1 MLQYVVFGLID
12 GAFLLLAT
20 LGFALVSR
28 VHKFL
33 NIAHAELMSVAALLS
48 WGLSA
53 VAGLPFLLAAAIAVV
68 VVSGL
73 GLLIG
78 RVVYEPML
86 SRGPEVLL
94 IVSVGVVYLIH
105 GVTEGIIS
113 PGIKS
118 FDIPQLATWHLGGI
132 RLTFYQLAV
141 VALAACCFVGLH
153 LFLSRTSAG
162 SAIRAIADNRELA
175 EVRGIDV
182 RRATRHVWL
191 VASGLAAVAGV
202 GLGVLGTL
210 TTDIAFE
217 QILLILSVAILA
229 GIGNIYGVAVAA
241 FALGLAMDLS
251 TMVIPSGYRAAV
263 AFLVIIIVLIVR
275 PQGLFGR
282 RVRTA

>member
-1 MLQYVVFGLID
+1 MLQYVVFGVVD

-48 WGLSA
+48 WGLSS
-53 VAGLPFLLAAAIAVV
+53 VVGLPFLLAAAIAVV
-68 VVSGL
+68 VVAGL
-73 GLLIG
+73 GLLVG
-78 RVVYEPML
+78 RAVYEPML

-105 GVTEGIIS
+105 GVTEGVVS
-113 PGIKS
+113 PGVKS
-118 FDIPQLATWHLGGI
+118 YDIPQLGSLQVAGI
-132 RLTFYQLAV
+132 RVTTYQLIV
-141 VALAACCFVGLH
+141 IGLAACCFVGLH

-162 SAIRAIADNRELA
+162 SAIRAIADDRELA

-191 VASGLAAVAGV
+191 VASALAAIAGV
-202 GLGVLGTL
+202 ALGVLGTL

-229 GIGNIYGVAVAA
+229 GLGSIYGVAIAA
-241 FALGLAMDLS
+241 FVLGFAMDLS

-263 AFLVIIIVLIVR
+263 AFLVIIIVLVAR